1 MRGANLYQCE
11 RQFFIEQKADELIED
26 VFFDA
31 AWTRAR
37 RRRGHRVAI
46 ERRHARRHRKRSR
59 VPHGWSHARRR
70 LLEAVNELLAH
81 LVGDYILQTDAMA
94 TKKTKSWWWALF
106 HAAAYTASFLALT
119 RNPLRLGIIFA
130 THAAID
136 RYRLARFIVAAKN
149 WTTHRTWIRQQV
161 GRCAVYYP
169 TAGPFATNTGYSED
183 MPPWMAV
190 WLLIIADNTLHLLI
204 NHAALSGRPQQQ

>member
-37 RRRGHRVAI
+37 RRGGHRVAI

-70 LLEAVNELLAH
+70 LREAMNAIEALMNLKQRAEVIAREIRAEF
-81 LVGDYILQTDAMA
+81 ILSRSNFCIRRYC
-94 TKKTKSWWWALF
+94 K
-106 HAAAYTASFLALT
+106 
-119 RNPLRLGIIFA
+119 NI
-130 THAAID
+130 AIGVD
-136 RYRLARFIVAAKN
+136 EAFD
-149 WTTHRTWIRQQV
+149 
-161 GRCAVYYP
+161 GP
-169 TAGPFATNTGYSED
+169 TA
-183 MPPWMAV
+183 
-190 WLLIIADNTLHLLI
+190 IIRLTVF
-204 NHAALSGRPQQQ
+204 R